1 MFYHV
6 ARPPTQDPVRCCKNT
21 AHEVSQMT
29 DKVPFLKVGI
39 REILLML
46 SAAYLLEKD
55 DCLYIESLGFS

>member
-1 MFYHV
+1 
-6 ARPPTQDPVRCCKNT
+6 
-21 AHEVSQMT
+21 MT